1 MIDTQARARAFWT
14 EVFNARDLGHVED
27 FVAPEMINHNA
38 RPGTPNGPDGVR
50 ELCTR
55 LWTGFSDMRFDIGTL
70 VGEGEKVVCVGTM
83 NGTHDGAFRGMAPTN
98 RRTSARHMHL
108 LTFNHTGMIIDHL
121 AVRDDIALLRQLG
134 ALPEPG
140 PLGPL
145 SIPSRP
151 VASPS

>member
-1 MIDTQARARAFWT
+1 
-14 EVFNARDLGHVED
+14 
-27 FVAPEMINHNA
+27 
-38 RPGTPNGPDGVR
+38 
-50 ELCTR
+50 
-55 LWTGFSDMRFDIGTL
+55 MRFDIGTL

-83 NGTHDGAFRGMAPTN
+83 NGTHDGAFQGMAATN
-98 RRTSARHMHL
+98 RRTSARHMRL
-108 LTFNHTGMIIDHL
+108 LTFNHTGVIIDHL
-121 AVRDDIALLRQLG
+121 AVRGDIALLRQLG